1 MLIDSHCHPDVDDF
15 DADRGELLA
24 RAREA
29 GVTGLVA
36 IGGGAAPGTLDVGL
50 RTARLLDP
58 EGGAV
63 WATVGIHP
71 HEAAQATEASF
82 AELAQLAAGERVIA
96 IGEIGLDYYYDHSP
110 RDTQR
115 AVFRRQM
122 ELARACGLPI
132 SIHCRDAWDEC
143 LGEIADF
150 GLPRGG
156 VFHCFTG
163 TLAQARRAVEIG
175 FYLSFS
181 GMLTFRKAEELRQV
195 AAAAPLDRILV
206 ETDSPFLAPVPYRG
220 QRNEPAWVAKV
231 AEELA
236 RLRGWTQEETARQT
250 TANFARLFP
259 KAACFVA

>member
-24 RAREA
+24 RARAA

-50 RTARLLDP
+50 RTAHLLDP
-58 EGGAV
+58 EGGTV

-71 HEAAQATEASF
+71 HEAAQATDESF
-82 AELAQLAAGERVIA
+82 AELQSLAADERVIA

-122 ELARACGLPI
+122 ALARACGLPV

-143 LGEIADF
+143 LDEIAAF
-150 GLPRGG
+150 GLPQGG

-163 TLAQARRAVEIG
+163 TAEQARRAVEIG

-181 GMLTFRKAEELRQV
+181 GMLTFRKTEELRQV
-195 AAAAPLDRILV
+195 AAAAPADRILV
-206 ETDSPFLAPVPYRG
+206 ETDSPFLAPVPHRG
-220 QRNEPAWVAKV
+220 KRNEPAWVVKV

-236 RLRGWTQEETARQT
+236 RLRNWTPEETARQT

-259 KAACFVA
+259 KAKLG

>member
-1 MLIDSHCHPDVDDF
+1 MLIDSHCHPDVEDF
-15 DADRGELLA
+15 DADRGELLVRA
-24 RAREA
+24 RAA

-50 RTARLLDP
+50 RAAQSLDP
-58 EGGAV
+58 GGRAV

-82 AELAQLAAGERVIA
+82 LQLQQLAADERVIA

-110 RDTQR
+110 RETQR
-115 AVFRRQM
+115 TVFRRQM
-122 ELARACGLPI
+122 EVARVCGLPV

-143 LGEIADF
+143 LDEIAVF
-150 GLPRGG
+150 GLPQGG

-163 TLAQARRAVEIG
+163 TFEQARRAVEIG

-195 AAAAPLDRILV
+195 AAAVPADRILV
-206 ETDSPFLAPVPYRG
+206 ETDSPYLAPVPYRG
-220 QRNEPAWVAKV
+220 KRNEPAWVAKV

-236 RLRGWTQEETARQT
+236 HLRGWTVEETARRT

-259 KAACFVA
+259 KAKLA

>member
-1 MLIDSHCHPDVDDF
+1 MLIDSHCHPDMEEF
-15 DADRGELLA
+15 AADRGELVA
-24 RAREA
+24 RAHQA
-29 GVTGLVA
+29 GVTGMVA

-50 RTARLLDP
+50 RTARALDP
-58 EGGAV
+58 EGGTV

-71 HEAAQATEASF
+71 HEAAHASDDSF
-82 AELAQLAAGERVIA
+82 AEMQQLARDERVIA

-115 AVFRRQM
+115 QVFRRQM
-122 ELARACGLPI
+122 ELAAGCGLPI

-143 LGEIADF
+143 LDEIAAF
-150 GLPRGG
+150 RLPQGG

-163 TLAQARRAVEIG
+163 TREQAERAAEIG

-195 AAAAPLDRILV
+195 AAAAPTDRILV
-206 ETDSPFLAPVPYRG
+206 ETDSPYLAPVPYRG
-220 QRNEPAWVAKV
+220 KRNEPAWVAKV

-236 RLRGWTQEETARQT
+236 RLRGWTLEETARQT

-259 KAACFVA
+259 KANLQ